1 MYIYIYTKYLYI
13 YHLSFITNHLS
24 YIYILS
30 LNQLSAIVFGSVGL
44 HQRAIPVPGEV
55 LFRQGDD
62 PKDCYVVT
70 RGAEDSAAVKCW
82 MLKPG
87 AIPFVMIHIL
97 KCWMIFF
104 CGFSPKFIGKH
115 MVYIVFFDY
124 KTKFVDLRCGASSM
138 MILWESPQVSNIYP
152 DI

>member
-1 MYIYIYTKYLYI
+1 MVIIYIYIYTINHQPNQRYIYIHIYIKYLYI
-13 YHLSFITNHLS
+13 YIHHLSFITNHLS

-82 MLKPG
+82 MLKLG

-97 KCWMIFF
+97 KC
-104 CGFSPKFIGKH
+104 
-115 MVYIVFFDY
+115 
-124 KTKFVDLRCGASSM
+124 
-138 MILWESPQVSNIYP
+138 
-152 DI
+152 

>member
-1 MYIYIYTKYLYI
+1 MVIMYIYIYTPLIINQIKDIYIYIHIYIYQVFIYI

-82 MLKPG
+82 MLKLG

-97 KCWMIFF
+97 KC
-104 CGFSPKFIGKH
+104 
-115 MVYIVFFDY
+115 
-124 KTKFVDLRCGASSM
+124 
-138 MILWESPQVSNIYP
+138 
-152 DI
+152 

>member
-1 MYIYIYTKYLYI
+1 MYIYTI
-13 YHLSFITNHLS
+13 YHLSPTIYH
-24 YIYILS
+24 IYILS

-87 AIPFVMIHIL
+87 AIPVVMIHIL
-97 KCWMIFF
+97 KC
-104 CGFSPKFIGKH
+104 
-115 MVYIVFFDY
+115 
-124 KTKFVDLRCGASSM
+124 
-138 MILWESPQVSNIYP
+138 
-152 DI
+152 